1 MVKDTESPLMRL
13 RVLRRATQEDI
24 AKLLDV
30 TVQTVR
36 NWEAGRTE
44 PRLTLKQWDKLA
56 AFLDVPLQ
64 ELPRDFSPQPIHNAT
79 ELNN

>member
-1 MVKDTESPLMRL
+1 MRL

-24 AKLLDV
+24 ANLLGV

-44 PRLTLKQWDKLA
+44 PKLSLKQWDKLS
-56 AFLDVPLQ
+56 AFLDVTIEQ
-64 ELPRDFSPQPIHNAT
+64 MPRDFAPQPIHNTAPRT
-79 ELNN
+79 TQN